1 MITTV
6 DYQHGALRENEH
18 CTRFALWAPDA
29 SQVAVVFSDGRPQA
43 LHAEDDGWFSARLE
57 CAKDQT
63 YRFLIDQNLL
73 VPDPAS
79 RAQIEGVQ
87 GPSQVVDHQA
97 YRWQATNWQGRPWH
111 EAVIYE
117 LHVGLFGGFVAVEAL
132 LPSLVELGITA
143 IELMPIGEFP
153 GQRNWG
159 YDSVLPFAPASIYG
173 TPTQL
178 KQLIDKAHSLGL
190 MVFIDVVY
198 NHFGPEGN
206 HLGRYAQAFFN
217 MEEQTPWGPSIDF
230 RRPQVRDFFCEN
242 ALMWVL
248 DYRVDGLRLDAVHAI
263 DEQDF
268 LLELA
273 ERVHGA
279 VGGNRQ
285 VHLVLENEN
294 NAASLLNQ
302 GYVAQ
307 WNDDGHNV
315 LHVLLSGERQ
325 GYYADF
331 ATEPTHKLLHCLAEG
346 FVYQGQANRH
356 GRPRGEPSAHLPPT
370 AFVLFLQNHDQVG
383 NRAFGERLINLVDE
397 DALKAAIALL
407 LLCPMIPLLF
417 MGEDW
422 GARQPFLYFT
432 DYRDPL
438 ATAVREG
445 RRNEF
450 SEFAEFADPAQRE
463 KIPDPN
469 ALSSFADSLPLF
481 APQQHPEQQAWR
493 DYYQEL
499 LKLRHQHLLP
509 RLPAAHSERL
519 SIFAEG
525 ALGAVWRLGDDSL
538 LRIDFNLSNSVVHG
552 EAPNPAARLLFNRGL
567 DLEQYAEGRLAPRS
581 IAVSLES
588 RS

>member
-1 MITTV
+1 MITPV
-6 DYQHGALRENEH
+6 EYQHGALRENER
-18 CTRFALWAPDA
+18 CTRFSLWAPDA
-29 SQVAVVFSDGRPQA
+29 SQVAVVFSNGRTHA
-43 LHAEDDGWFSARLE
+43 LQAEDNGWFCARLE
-57 CAKDQT
+57 CAEGQT
-63 YRFLIDQNLL
+63 YRFLIDQHLL

-97 YRWQATNWQGRPWH
+97 YRWQATSWLGRPWH
-111 EAVIYE
+111 ETVIYE
-117 LHVGLFGGFVAVEAL
+117 VHAGLFGGFVGVEAL
-132 LPSLVELGITA
+132 LPSLVELGVTA

-159 YDSVLPFAPASIYG
+159 YDGVLPFAPASAYG
-173 TPTQL
+173 TPAQL
-178 KQLIDKAHSLGL
+178 KHLIDTAHSLGL

-206 HLGRYAQAFFN
+206 YLGQYARAFFN
-217 MEEQTPWGPSIDF
+217 MQAQTPWGPSIDF
-230 RRPQVRDFFCEN
+230 QRQQVRDFFCEN

-263 DEQDF
+263 PEQGF
-268 LLELA
+268 LVELA

-285 VHLVLENEN
+285 VHLILENEDN
-294 NAASLLNQ
+294 SASLLNK

-315 LHVLLSGERQ
+315 LHVLLTGEKQ

-331 ATEPTHKLLHCLAEG
+331 RQDPSRKLLRCLAEG
-346 FVYQGQANRH
+346 FVYQGHLNRH
-356 GRPRGEPSAHLPPT
+356 SQSRGETSAHLPPT
-370 AFVLFLQNHDQVG
+370 SFVLFLQNHDQIG
-383 NRAFGERLINLVDE
+383 NRAFGERLIELANE

-432 DYRDPL
+432 DYREPL

-450 SEFAEFADPAQRE
+450 SEFVEFADPAQRGR
-463 KIPDPN
+463 IPDPN

-481 APQQHPEQQAWR
+481 DPHQNPEQQAWR
-493 DYYQEL
+493 DYYQKL
-499 LKLRHQHLLP
+499 LQLRHEHLLP
-509 RLPAAHSERL
+509 RLPGAHSERL
-519 SIFAEG
+519 SLFAEG
-525 ALGAVWRLGDDSL
+525 AIAAVWRLGDDSL
-538 LRIDFNLSNSVVHG
+538 LRIDLNLSDTAARG
-552 EAPNPAARLLFNRGL
+552 EALNPAARLLFSRGL
-567 DLEQYAEGRLAPRS
+567 DLDQFAQGTLAPRS
-581 IAVSLES
+581 IAVSLEPS
-588 RS
+588 P